1 MLLVAVDEC
10 SRHLCNVACCSFLSE
25 TALFPH
31 LLENFTT
38 RGEFQDEVDTLVVVK
53 IAEQPQDVAM
63 AQMRLD
69 LDLPT
74 KLILH
79 S

>member
-10 SRHLCNVACCSFLSE
+10 SCHLGNVACCSFLSE
-25 TALFPH
+25 TTFFPH
-31 LLENFTT
+31 LLEYFTT
-38 RGEFQDEVDTLVVVK
+38 GGELQDEVDAFIVVE
-53 IAEQPQDVAM
+53 IAKQPQDVAM

-74 KLILH
+74 ELILH